1 MRIQNNI
8 AALNSHRVLSA
19 NTTLMNKSLERLS
32 SGYRINTA
40 SDDAAGMAASMRF
53 RSEISSLKVASR
65 NAAEATSLLQVSEGA
80 MGQIDLILNRMKELA
95 TQAASANAGDD
106 LSKIDAES
114 TALESEIGRIV
125 SFTKYGGKTL
135 LDGSFG
141 ATTLTSVA
149 ITGFTSA
156 NGIENIDVSNAA
168 AESIFY
174 VSAMDTTNNLMT
186 ISQAPTS
193 TGLAVKSQTID
204 YTAAVGMGVNEDYT
218 LNFSDLGVKITVNS
232 EFAEGDYTAG
242 TTTTGSHFQTDV
254 LGQST
259 FQIGTENASSS
270 QMAFNLSDLSLSVLA
285 NGSSADIDL
294 SSQTT
299 AQAALATI
307 DDAISYLASKR
318 GDVGALVNRLTYAQS
333 NLSVSVENKTAS
345 ESVIRDVDMASEMSQ
360 FTKSQILVQSS
371 IAMLAQANVA
381 PQNIIQLL

>member
-8 AALNSHRVLSA
+8 AAINSHRVLST
-19 NTTLMNKSLERLS
+19 NTTTMNKSLERLS

-80 MGQIDLILNRMKELA
+80 MSQIDLILNRMKELA
-95 TQAASANAGDD
+95 TQASSANAGDD
-106 LSKIDAES
+106 LSKIDAEA

-141 ATTLTSVA
+141 TTALSGTP
-149 ITGFTSA
+149 TGFVAA
-156 NGIENIDVSNAA
+156 NGIENIDVANAA
-168 AESIFY
+168 ADSTFY
-174 VSAMDTTNNLMT
+174 VSAMDTANNLMT
-186 ISQAPTS
+186 ITQA
-193 TGLAVKSQTID
+193 TGGAIVRSQTID
-204 YTAAVGMGVNEDYT
+204 YTAATTLSINEDAT

-232 EFAEGDYTAG
+232 DFAEGDYTTG
-242 TTTTGSHFQTDV
+242 TSGTASRFATGA
-254 LGQST
+254 LGNAT

-270 QMAFNLSDLSLSVLA
+270 QMAFSLSDLSLGVLA

-294 SSQTT
+294 STQST
-299 AQAALATI
+299 AQTALTTI
-307 DDAISYLASKR
+307 DNAISYLASKR
-318 GDVGALVNRLTYAQS
+318 GDVGALVNRLNYAQS
-333 NLSVSVENKTAS
+333 NLSVSIENKTAS
-345 ESVIRDVDMASEMSQ
+345 ESVIRDVDMASEMSN

>member
-1 MRIQNNI
+1 
-8 AALNSHRVLSA
+8 
-19 NTTLMNKSLERLS
+19 MNKSLERLS

-80 MGQIDLILNRMKELA
+80 MSQIDLILNRMKELA
-95 TQAASANAGDD
+95 TQASSANAGDD
-106 LSKIDAES
+106 LSKIDAEA

-141 ATTLTSVA
+141 TTALSGTP
-149 ITGFTSA
+149 TGFVAA
-156 NGIENIDVSNAA
+156 NGIENIDVANAA
-168 AESIFY
+168 ADSTFY
-174 VSAMDTTNNLMT
+174 VSAMDTANNLMT
-186 ISQAPTS
+186 ITQA
-193 TGLAVKSQTID
+193 TGGAIVRSQTID
-204 YTAAVGMGVNEDYT
+204 YTAATTLSINEDAT

-232 EFAEGDYTAG
+232 DFAEGDYTTG
-242 TTTTGSHFQTDV
+242 TSGTASRFATGA
-254 LGQST
+254 LGNAT

-270 QMAFNLSDLSLSVLA
+270 QMAFSLSDLSLGVLA

-294 SSQTT
+294 STQST
-299 AQAALATI
+299 AQTALTTI
-307 DDAISYLASKR
+307 DNAISYLASKR
-318 GDVGALVNRLTYAQS
+318 GDVGALVNRLNYAQS
-333 NLSVSVENKTAS
+333 NLSVSIENKTAS
-345 ESVIRDVDMASEMSQ
+345 ESVIRDVDMASEMSN

>member
-1 MRIQNNI
+1 
-8 AALNSHRVLSA
+8 
-19 NTTLMNKSLERLS
+19 MNKSLERLS

-40 SDDAAGMAASMRF
+40 ADDAAGMAASMRF
-53 RSEISSLKVASR
+53 RAEISSLKVASR

-80 MGQIDLILNRMKELA
+80 MSQIDLILNRMKELA

-106 LSKIDAES
+106 LTKIDAEA
-114 TALESEIGRIV
+114 TALETEISRIV

-141 ATTLTSVA
+141 ATTLTSLA

-156 NGIENIDVSNAA
+156 NGVENIDVSNAA

-174 VSAMDTTNNLMT
+174 VSAMDTANNLMT

-193 TGLAVKSQTID
+193 TGLQIKSQTID
-204 YTAAVGMGVNEDYT
+204 YSAAVGMGVNEDYT
-218 LNFSDLGVKITVNS
+218 LNFSDLGVKITVNN

-259 FQIGTENASSS
+259 FQIGTENTASS
-270 QMAFNLSDLSLSVLA
+270 QMAFNLSNLSLNVLSG
-285 NGSSADIDL
+285 GSTPADIDL

-299 AQAALATI
+299 AQAALSII
-307 DDAISYLASKR
+307 DNAISYLAAKR

-333 NLSVSVENKTAS
+333 NLSVSIENKTAS
-345 ESVIRDVDMASEMSQ
+345 ESTIRDVDMASEMSV
-360 FTKSQILVQSS
+360 FTKNQILVQSS
-371 IAMLAQANVA
+371 IAMLAQANAA
-381 PQNIIQLL
+381 PQNVLRLLQ